1 MISSFR
7 KFAKTKIAGV
17 FVGIIILPFIFW
29 GMGSMFSS
37 GNVNNLAKI
46 DDTNITTKEFVEYV
60 QLSNISNQVI
70 KENLEKNIIEELLS
84 SLISSKLLE
93 LEIQRF
99 NIIVSEDTLYKKIR
113 KNKNFVDEN
122 NIFQRTKYEKFLLE
136 NNQTAVGFEKRLKNR
151 ESQKNL
157 FDYVG
162 AGMVL
167 PNLLI
172 NQIYKE
178 ENSKLNL
185 EFINLNKFYKKNFT
199 DEELQIFVNENK
211 DDLKVEYIDFDYA
224 IINPKNLIG
233 INEFN
238 QAFFD
243 KIDQIEIDI
252 SNNIDFKTII
262 NELDI
267 EISSIKDFKFSNDK
281 SEIEKKIFELRNTKF
296 DLFENGD
303 DFVIYKIEN
312 LEKKSPDL
320 NDIQLKKEVTN
331 LITQKNK
338 FEFNKDLINKIQNNE
353 FDINDF
359 KELGANNIEKI
370 TLNSVKDNKKFEI
383 NSVVLLY
390 SLPVDSFTLI
400 SDEKNT
406 IYLARI
412 NEIKNKDM
420 DLNDEDLKQ
429 YTLKQNSKNKN
440 SILKSYDLLLND
452 KYNVVLNQKTIERVK
467 NFFK

>member
-46 DDTNITTKEFVEYV
+46 DNSNITTKEFVEYV
-60 QLSNISNQVI
+60 QLSNISDQVI

-99 NIIVSEDTLYKKIR
+99 NIIVSEDTLYQKIK
-113 KNKNFVDEN
+113 KNKNFIDEN

-136 NNQTAVGFEKRLKNR
+136 NNQTAVGFEKRLKKR

-162 AGMVL
+162 AGIVL

-172 NQIYKE
+172 KQIYKE

-185 EFINLNKFYKKNFT
+185 EFINLNKFYKKDFT
-199 DEELQIFVNENK
+199 NEELQTFINENK

-267 EISSIKDFKFSNDK
+267 EIFSIKDFKFSNDK

-303 DFVIYKIEN
+303 DFVIYKIKS

-320 NDIQLKKEVTN
+320 NDIQLKKEITN

-338 FEFNKDLINKIQNNE
+338 FEFNKDLINKIQKNE
-353 FDINDF
+353 FDINNF
-359 KELGANNIEKI
+359 KELGEQNIEKI

-383 NSVVLLY
+383 NSVELLY
-390 SLPVDSFTLI
+390 SLPEDSFTLI
-400 SDEKNT
+400 SDENNT

-412 NEIKNKDM
+412 NEIKNEDM
-420 DLNDEDLKQ
+420 NLNDEDLKQ

>member
-46 DDTNITTKEFVEYV
+46 DNSNITTKEFVEYV
-60 QLSNISNQVI
+60 QLSNISDQVI

-99 NIIVSEDTLYKKIR
+99 NIIVSEDTLYQKIK
-113 KNKNFVDEN
+113 KNKNFIDEN

-136 NNQTAVGFEKRLKNR
+136 NNQTAVGFEKRLKKR

-162 AGMVL
+162 AGIVL

-172 NQIYKE
+172 KQIYKE

-185 EFINLNKFYKKNFT
+185 EFINLNKFYKKDFT
-199 DEELQIFVNENK
+199 NEELQTFINENK

-267 EISSIKDFKFSNDK
+267 EIFSIKDFKFSNNK

-303 DFVIYKIEN
+303 DFIIYKIKS

-320 NDIQLKKEVTN
+320 NDIQLKKEITN

-338 FEFNKDLINKIQNNE
+338 FEFNKDLINKIQKNE
-353 FDINDF
+353 FDMIDF
-359 KELGANNIEKI
+359 KELGEQNIEKI

-383 NSVVLLY
+383 NSVELLY

-412 NEIKNKDM
+412 NEIKNEDM
-420 DLNDEDLKQ
+420 NLNDEDLKQ

>member
-46 DDTNITTKEFVEYV
+46 DDSNITTKEFVEYV
-60 QLSNISNQVI
+60 QLSNISDQVI

-281 SEIEKKIFELRNTKF
+281 SEVEKKIFELRNTKF

-303 DFVIYKIEN
+303 DFVIYNIKS

-320 NDIQLKKEVTN
+320 NDIQLKKEITN

-338 FEFNKDLINKIQNNE
+338 FEFNKDMLNKIQKNGFN
-353 FDINDF
+353 INDF
-359 KELGANNIEKI
+359 KKLGKNDIEKI

-383 NSVVLLY
+383 NSVELLY
-390 SLPVDSFTLI
+390 SLPVNSFTLI

-406 IYLARI
+406 VYLARI
-412 NEIKNKDM
+412 NKIKNENM
-420 DLNDEDLKQ
+420 NLNDEDLKQ

-452 KYNVVLNQKTIERVK
+452 KYNVVLNKKTIERVK